1 MPASELGTPGTETS
15 RLSLDVDE
23 SQLDSV
29 AIFDNMGKL
38 AEDEEMVDD
47 SRSDAEEEPIVDEG
61 ALSRTKKSTSKK
73 RANIDIQD
81 EADALK
87 VADSNKRQ
95 RNQMKKQNADSHGE
109 AIEKILGKPGLRAEL
124 AKKRTDV
131 RVAAKERKE
140 AKNAATV
147 KKQTSAKAQF
157 QQLRQTATKSTT
169 TVSGK
174 VSNKTTAT
182 RVSARGQARS
192 VPEVV
197 APKKK
202 GKGTKGGK

>member
-1 MPASELGTPGTETS
+1 MPESEPGTPGTETS

-29 AIFDNMGKL
+29 AIFDNIVEP

-47 SRSDAEEEPIVDEG
+47 SRSDAEGEPIVDEG

-87 VADSNKRQ
+87 AADSNKRQ

-124 AKKRTDV
+124 AEKRTDV

-157 QQLRQTATKSTT
+157 QQLRQTATRSTT
-169 TVSGK
+169 TISGK
-174 VSNKTTAT
+174 GSNKTTAA
-182 RVSARGQARS
+182 RVSAREQAQS
-192 VPEVV
+192 VPEAV

-202 GKGTKGGK
+202 GKGAKGGK